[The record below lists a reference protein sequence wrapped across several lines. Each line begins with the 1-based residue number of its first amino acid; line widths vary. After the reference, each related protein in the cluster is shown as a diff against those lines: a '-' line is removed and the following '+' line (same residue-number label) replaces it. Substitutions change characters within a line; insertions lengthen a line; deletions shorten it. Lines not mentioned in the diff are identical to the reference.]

1 MKKAVV
7 LEIQGNYAAVLMH
20 DGTVKKLRN
29 NGYSVGQEI
38 DLGEP
43 AVHFSKQR
51 LARAAAV
58 AAAVLAVSGSGLVY
72 ASETV
77 MAYSTVTVTIDDT
90 EMELTLNRR
99 DEVIKATALDDSG
112 NAIAEK
118 LEISRL
124 RRKSLDETVS
134 MLAEPAKSTGLKE
147 VVSRDKARVK
157 ILKDEVQEILPEQ
170 TAVMESDQEPETVPL
185 APQLEQT
192 ALPTPQNEVIQ
203 NEEVF
208 RQEKDGIRPV
218 EEIEESRMPEMDV
231 HSEIG
236 QPQDNT
242 PAEMQ
247 PEEPAGEAF
256 RQVPPENAGGN
267 PNEGMDQS
275 GPGAAIPEFE
285 NKNGAGMPAP
295 IR

>member
-7 LEIQGNYAAVLMH
+7 LEIQGKYAAVLIH

-112 NAIAEK
+112 SAIAEK

-134 MLAEPAKSTGLKE
+134 ELAEPAKNTALKE
-147 VVSRDKARVK
+147 VVSRDEARIR
-157 ILKDEVQEILPEQ
+157 ILEDEVQEILPEK
-170 TAVMESDQEPETVPL
+170 TVVMESNQAPETVPSE
-185 APQLEQT
+185 PQQEQT
-192 ALPTPQNEVIQ
+192 ALPVPQNEAIR
-203 NEEVF
+203 NEEIPK
-208 RQEKDGIRPV
+208 QETDGIHLA

-247 PEEPAGEAF
+247 PEELAEEAF
-256 RQVPPENAGGN
+256 RQVPSENAGGN
-267 PNEGMDQS
+267 PNEGMDQG
-275 GPGAAIPEFE
+275 GPGATIPEFG